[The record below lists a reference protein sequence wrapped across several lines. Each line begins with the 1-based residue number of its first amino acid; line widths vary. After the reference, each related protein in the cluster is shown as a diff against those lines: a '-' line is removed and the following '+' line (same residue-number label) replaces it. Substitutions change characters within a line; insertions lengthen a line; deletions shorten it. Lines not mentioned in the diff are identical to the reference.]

1 MQREPLMTGLKSP
14 MQLLYL
20 VSLKKKIK
28 SELDGK
34 DGALP
39 IRCVLAMLNALDDAS
54 AASAPARRGFAF
66 TAVFL
71 ISACSHVP
79 ARAGL
84 PTGTGPLSHHPATS
98 A

>member
-1 MQREPLMTGLKSP
+1 MEKTA
-14 MQLLYL
+14 LYQSGVCWL
-20 VSLKKKIK
+20 
-28 SELDGK
+28 
-34 DGALP
+34 
-39 IRCVLAMLNALDDAS
+39 MLNALGDAS